1 MRSSDFL
8 QIVAQKSRYRNSES
22 LRYRC
27 ESIFKG
33 VHLSGASVLEIG
45 AGRGELCF
53 WAALQGA
60 TDVVGLEPEIEGS
73 THGFTHDFAELLR
86 LSELRQVQLVKKTIQ
101 EYDAPP
107 GYFDVVVSQ
116 NSLEHLDE
124 SASPRLGKDRAATQ
138 IYAEIFRKIHR
149 TLKPGG
155 VFIATNASQENFWP
169 MIGIKNPISPQIEWH
184 LHPPPRIW
192 RRLMSAAGFIDI
204 ETDWPVRHR
213 LRHFGVLTANPV
225 FSFFTESN
233 FRLTARGVE
242 GSAATPQLGKA
253 S

>member
-1 MRSSDFL
+1 MKSSEFL
-8 QIVAQKSRYRNSES
+8 QIVAQKSGYRNPES

-33 VHLSGASVLEIG
+33 VDLSGASVLEIG

-60 TDVVGLEPEIEGS
+60 TEVVGLEPEIEGS
-73 THGFTHDFAELLR
+73 THGFTSDFADMLQQSGLH
-86 LSELRQVQLVKKTIQ
+86 QVKLVKQTIQ
-101 EYDAPP
+101 DYEAPA
-107 GYFDVVVSQ
+107 GYFDVIVSQ

-124 SASPRLGKDRAATQ
+124 SASPRLGKDRAAVQ
-138 IYAEIFRKIHR
+138 VYAEIFQKIHR
-149 TLKPGG
+149 MLKPGG

-169 MIGIKNPISPQIEWH
+169 MIGARNPISPQIEWH

-192 RRLMSAAGFIDI
+192 RKLMVAAGFKHI

-225 FSFFTESN
+225 FAFFTESN
-233 FRLTARGVE
+233 FRLVARGVE
-242 GSAATPQLGKA
+242 SYAAAPQL
-253 S
+253 SST

>member
-1 MRSSDFL
+1 MKTSEFL
-8 QIVAQKSRYRNSES
+8 RIVAEKSRYRNSES

-33 VHLSGASVLEIG
+33 VNLSGASVLEIG

-60 TDVVGLEPEIEGS
+60 TEVVGLEPEIEGS
-73 THGFTHDFAELLR
+73 THGFAQDSAEMLQ

-124 SASPRLGKDRAATQ
+124 SASPRLGKDPAAERV
-138 IYAEIFRKIHR
+138 YAEIFRKIHR

-169 MIGIKNPISPQIEWH
+169 MIGVRNPISPQIEWH
-184 LHPPPRIW
+184 LHPTPRIW
-192 RRLMSAAGFIDI
+192 RKLMSAAGFDHI

-213 LRHFGVLTANPV
+213 LRHFGVLAANPV
-225 FSFFTESN
+225 FAFFTESN
-233 FRLTARGVE
+233 FRLLARGVE
-242 GSAATPQLGKA
+242 RYAATPQLGSA
-253 S
+253 

>member
-1 MRSSDFL
+1 MNASAFL
-8 QIVAQKSRYRNSES
+8 QIVAQKSGYRNRES
-22 LRYRC
+22 LSYRC
-27 ESIFKG
+27 ASIFKG
-33 VHLSGASVLEIG
+33 VPLSGAAVLEIG

-73 THGFTHDFAELLR
+73 THGFTNDFAEMLE
-86 LSELRQVQLVKKTIQ
+86 LSELHQVKLVKQTIQ

-124 SASPRLGKDRAATQ
+124 SASPHLGKDPAATQ
-138 IYAEIFRKIHR
+138 VYAEIFRKIR
-149 TLKPGG
+149 RSLKPGG

-169 MIGIKNPISPQIEWH
+169 MIGARNPISPQIEWH
-184 LHPPPRIW
+184 LHPTPRTW
-192 RRLMSAAGFIDI
+192 RTLMSAAGFEQI

-213 LRHFGVLTANPV
+213 LRHLGVLAANPV
-225 FSFFTESN
+225 FAFFTESN
-233 FRLTARGVE
+233 FRLLARGAE
-242 GSAATPQLGKA
+242 RYAAAPQPGGA
-253 S
+253 